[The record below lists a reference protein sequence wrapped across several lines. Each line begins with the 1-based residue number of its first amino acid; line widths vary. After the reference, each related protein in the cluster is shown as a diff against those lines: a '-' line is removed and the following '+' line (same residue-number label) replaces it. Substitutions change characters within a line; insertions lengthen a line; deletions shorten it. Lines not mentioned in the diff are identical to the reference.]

1 LAFFGVR
8 IRATRSSEYCGKW
21 IEIMLSKRKGI
32 LGLGRMRCKIHVL
45 PLEVAKIEGS
55 HISGKSKSLI
65 HRQILTFPLQTRI
78 ASSARYSKHNPYH
91 DYSLSSANIPPFHGP
106 ASCCFIQ
113 NKLSFWNGSS
123 VNLRLGC
130 ASIVVGAALEMPAF
144 KSPHTFCSSG
154 WC

>member
-1 LAFFGVR
+1 MGPCGVR
-8 IRATRSSEYCGKW
+8 WKT
-21 IEIMLSKRKGI
+21 
-32 LGLGRMRCKIHVL
+32 HVF
-45 PLEVAKIEGS
+45 PLEMAIVEEVKS
-55 HISGKSKSLI
+55 VISRKSKSPI
-65 HRQILTFPLQTRI
+65 RDQNLTFPLYTRI
-78 ASSARYSKHNPYH
+78 TSSAKYSKHNPYH
-91 DYSLSSANIPPFHGP
+91 DHSLSSANIPPFQGP

-154 WC
+154 WCWQGGLNSYSAFVIHSGVNLCATHVI